1 MVAVFQPT
9 IGACY
14 GLVLFFHSNRNNKS
28 NIKEMRTYIFY
39 ITSKESKRQRII
51 QIVSESLAL
60 AEKEV
65 IEQMYHYEEISG
77 FAYF

>member
-1 MVAVFQPT
+1 
-9 IGACY
+9 
-14 GLVLFFHSNRNNKS
+14 
-28 NIKEMRTYIFY
+28 MRTYIFY